1 MDEASSTRR
10 DAGRAPPGAAACAPD
25 AAQAMR
31 ILVLLRDDGLDA
43 AIEAGLAA
51 FVPLA
56 ELDAADNG
64 ALVETRD
71 RLLAA
76 WAARERHRQRG
87 QRLERIARERRRA
100 RSAAPGET
108 SDSDNTAPTNDDAAP
123 GDAGTRTADAPAARP
138 ALPAAAAA
146 ALARARARAAGRQP

>member
-64 ALVETRD
+64 ALAEARD

-100 RSAAPGET
+100 RSAAPGAA
-108 SDSDNTAPTNDDAAP
+108 SDSDDMAPTNDAVPAAT
-123 GDAGTRTADAPAARP
+123 GTRTADARAARP